1 MKTTLMRPLW
11 TAVQI
16 LIATNLMA
24 QSARLSGMVAD
35 SSGARVPGASVVA
48 TNTATGVARETVSN
62 ELGLY
67 VFEALVP
74 GSYEVRCELAGFKKF
89 VSTGNTLTVGQQ
101 AELNIRLDPG
111 ELTDTVNITETI
123 SPVQTTDSQ
132 VRTLITGT
140 LIREMPLNGR
150 NPLHLVLSGV
160 PGVSGR
166 GTGIYVNG
174 QKTQSNN
181 TTLDGISVDDPT
193 LGRAE
198 LSLVFLNPDMLQEY
212 QVVTSN
218 FKTEYGRGTGAQ
230 VSLMTRS
237 GSNEFHG
244 SAYEFHRNTVFN
256 ANDFFNNANGVERPN
271 LLRHQFGGTIG
282 GPIKRNRAF
291 FFFNY
296 DAQRQS
302 RTVPQN
308 RTVFTAEARRGIFR
322 YADGVRNTPSLVDAA
337 GGYIGSA
344 PLRTYNVLENDPLG
358 TGADRVTAEI
368 IKQMPLP
375 NSFTGGDGLNTAL
388 FRFNAPSSSSNNN
401 ITTRV
406 DYTFNPKHSAFA
418 RYSYGETLTLGDE
431 INTGLQRYPGLLS
444 RNQGGR
450 RQGAAISL
458 VSTLTPSLLNEA
470 VIGFTRSTVRF
481 DNPQYPKALTI
492 RLSSIENTSNP
503 INDFAGSGRVAP
515 LIELRDNVTRV
526 IGAHTLKSGIDFRF
540 YQFNQYRNSGT
551 YNIYPRLNMSRSLGY
566 LVTIPNQPAASALE
580 TNNLNTL
587 RSLVMDTLGVY
598 GRAEQTFFSNGER
611 YLPTGSAYL
620 RGHRMREYDV
630 FVQDDWKVRPRL
642 TLNYGLRWEYRAP
655 PFEVNG
661 IMFFPNDRDFVNHSA
676 TLSFN
681 NVGKGG
687 KERWFDKDL
696 NNFGPSL
703 GLAWDPKGDGK
714 TSIRS
719 SYRISYDRVTS
730 SIISDTDQTTP
741 GGSFDATA
749 LNSGD
754 LRTAS
759 RVASF
764 SSTLAAPTVFSTT
777 APNERAG
784 RPVLFDHNLRTPYV
798 QQWMLSVQREVIK
811 DTIVEVA
818 YVGNKGTKL
827 YRDYNINQTDI
838 RSNGFLESFLIAQK
852 NLDLATAAGASTG
865 ANYNAS
871 ISGSRPVGI
880 VATLNGGTIPSSQNP
895 DISQGQAGNLAQT
908 LDRPATLAS
917 AGLPD
922 NFFRAYPQFELLGFG
937 CTCSASN
944 YHSLQTQVVHR
955 ANTLTLQGSWT
966 YSRAIDDFSGR
977 GDGIGAVR
985 DIRDRR
991 LEKGP
996 ADFDATH
1003 IVRGSFVYELPF
1015 GRGRTWG
1022 NGLGRTLNQIVG
1034 GWQINGLVDA
1044 ATGNPLTITSGRRT
1058 LAYTPLASE
1067 GNSTADFNGD
1077 ARSIQPTTDS
1087 QGRRILVTDVQRAQ
1101 FSFPAAGSPGAA
1113 GRNAFRNAGF
1123 WNMNFS
1129 MYKNFR
1135 ITERSKLQFRSE
1147 FFNVLNHAVMENLP
1161 NERKNLSSADFG
1173 RFVAQRNDPRIMQF
1187 ALKFEF

>member
-1 MKTTLMRPLW
+1 MKIHLMRLLC
-11 TAVQI
+11 TAAQI
-16 LIATNLMA
+16 VLATNLLA
-24 QSARLSGMVAD
+24 QSARLSGMVMD
-35 SSGARVPGASVVA
+35 SSGARVPGASVVV
-48 TNTATGVARETVSN
+48 TNTATGVARETLSN
-62 ELGLY
+62 DLGLY

-74 GSYEVRCELAGFKKF
+74 GRYEVRCELPGFKKF

-111 ELTDTVNITETI
+111 DVSDTVNITETI
-123 SPVQTTDSQ
+123 VPVQTTDSQ

-140 LIREMPLNGR
+140 VIREVPLNGR

-166 GTGIYVNG
+166 GTGIYING

-198 LSLVFLNPDMLQEY
+198 LSLVFINPDMLQEY

-218 FKTEYGRGTGAQ
+218 FKPEYGRGTGAQ
-230 VSLMTRS
+230 VSLVTRS

-308 RTVFTAEARRGIFR
+308 RTVFSSEARRGIFR
-322 YADGVRNTPSLVDAA
+322 YAQGVRNTPSLVNSS
-337 GGYIGSA
+337 GNYIGST
-344 PLRTYNVLENDPLG
+344 PLLTYNVIENDA
-358 TGADRVTAEI
+358 TAIGADKVMAEI

-375 NSFTGGDGLNTAL
+375 NSFSGGDGLNTAL
-388 FRFNAPSSSSNNN
+388 FRFNAPSSNTNNTT
-401 ITTRV
+401 TTRV

-431 INTGLQRYPGLLS
+431 INTGLQRYPGLEA
-444 RNQGGR
+444 RNQGSR

-458 VSTLTPSLLNEA
+458 ISTLSPRLLNEA

-492 RLSSIENTSNP
+492 RLSSVENTSNP

-515 LIELRDNVTRV
+515 HIELRDNVTPV
-526 IGAHTLKSGIDFRF
+526 FGAHTLKTGIDFRF

-551 YNIYPRLNMSRSLGY
+551 YNIYPRLNMSRTLGY
-566 LVTIPNQPAASALE
+566 LLNIPNQPAASVLE
-580 TNNLNTL
+580 SNNVNTL
-587 RSLVMDTLGVY
+587 RSLMMDILGIY
-598 GRAEQTFFSNGER
+598 GRADQTFFSNGER
-611 YLPTGSAYL
+611 YLPTGSPYL
-620 RGHRMREYDV
+620 RGHRMREYDT
-630 FVQDDWKVRPRL
+630 FFQDDWKVRQGL
-642 TLNYGLRWEYRAP
+642 TVNYGVRWEYRAP

-661 IMFFPNDRDFVNHSA
+661 IMFVPNDRDFFNHSG

-687 KERWFDKDL
+687 NARWFDSDL

-703 GLAWDPKGDGK
+703 GFAWDPKGDGK
-714 TSIRS
+714 MSIRS

-741 GGSFDATA
+741 GGSFDATL

-754 LRTAS
+754 IRTAG
-759 RVASF
+759 RVATFTSA
-764 SSTLAAPTVFSTT
+764 LAAPTTFSTT

-784 RPVLFDHNLRTPYV
+784 RPVLFDHNFRTPYV
-798 QQWMLSVQREVIK
+798 QQWMLSIQREVIK
-811 DTIVEVA
+811 DTVVEVA

-827 YRDYNINQTDI
+827 YRDYNINQTEI
-838 RSNGFLESFLIAQK
+838 RNNGFLQSFLIAQK
-852 NLDLATAAGASTG
+852 DLELATAVGASTG
-865 ANYNAS
+865 ANYNAA
-871 ISGSRPVGI
+871 IPGSRPVGI
-880 VATLNGGTIPSSQNP
+880 VATLNGGTIPSSQNA
-895 DISQGQAGNLAQT
+895 DIQQGQAGNLAQT
-908 LDRPATLAS
+908 LDRPATLAN

-937 CTCSASN
+937 CTCSDSN

-955 ANTLTLQGSWT
+955 TNTFTLQGSWT
-966 YSRAIDDFSGR
+966 YSRALDDFSGR

-985 DIRDRR
+985 DIQNRK

-1003 IVRGSFVYELPF
+1003 IVRGSFVYDLPF
-1015 GRGRTWG
+1015 GQGRTWA
-1022 NGLGRTLNQIVG
+1022 NNIGRTLNQIIG
-1034 GWQINGLVDA
+1034 GWQINGLFDA

-1058 LAYTPLASE
+1058 LAYTPLAAE
-1067 GNSTADFNGD
+1067 GNSTADFIGN
-1077 ARSIQPTTDS
+1077 ASSIRPTTDS
-1087 QGRRILVTDVQRAQ
+1087 QGRRILVTEEQRAQ
-1101 FSFPAAGSPGAA
+1101 FSFPAAGSPGGT
-1113 GRNAFRNAGF
+1113 GRNAFRNPGF

-1135 ITERSKLQFRSE
+1135 VTERAKLQFRSE
-1147 FFNVLNHAVMENLP
+1147 FFNVFNHAVMENLP